1 MGNKHRLP
9 LPLLALL
16 AGGITTPVWAD
27 SINVGVSFAIPPY
40 VIQQN
45 NTGLELEILK
55 HALARRGHM
64 TVVHYRPL
72 ARTFRELK
80 EGQLDGIINT
90 QPHMLDGV
98 FYSEPV
104 IRFHNCVFT
113 LASRGLSI
121 SSMSDLKDKSVVA
134 FQQASRL
141 LGDSFGNS
149 IAKQESYS
157 EIAAQRHQIHLLFKG
172 RTDAIILERSIF
184 GYYRKQEVDAGFK
197 DAQVDVDE
205 HCIFPPLDYRFAFR
219 SEQIRDDFNAG
230 FREISEDGTLDA
242 LRLKYR
248 DMLAL
253 PDDE

>member
-1 MGNKHRLP
+1 M
-9 LPLLALL
+9 
-16 AGGITTPVWAD
+16 WAD

-45 NTGLELEILK
+45 NSGLELEILK

-90 QPHMLDGV
+90 QPHMLD
-98 FYSEPV
+98 
-104 IRFHNCVFT
+104 
-113 LASRGLSI
+113 
-121 SSMSDLKDKSVVA
+121 VVA

-197 DAQVDVDE
+197 DALVDVDE

-230 FREISEDGTLDA
+230 LREISEDGTLDA